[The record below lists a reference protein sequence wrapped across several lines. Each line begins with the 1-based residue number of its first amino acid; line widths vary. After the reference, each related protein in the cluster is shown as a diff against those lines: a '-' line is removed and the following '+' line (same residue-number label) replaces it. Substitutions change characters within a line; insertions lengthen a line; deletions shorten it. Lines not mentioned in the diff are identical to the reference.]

1 MAGIG
6 NELAWAKERWVV
18 TQAAKSAAKKG
29 EKMERERIKQGWRW
43 VNVGTRSKILVP
55 CDKKGNPTQDGLQ
68 RIERMK
74 QNLGIK

>member
-6 NELAWAKERWVV
+6 TELALAEERRVT
-18 TQAAKSAAKKG
+18 TQAAKAAAKKG
-29 EKMERERIKQGWRW
+29 EKMERERIKKGWRW
-43 VNVGTRSKILVP
+43 VKVGTRSKILVP
-55 CDKKGNPTQDGLQ
+55 CDKKGNPTQDGLR

>member
-6 NELAWAKERWVV
+6 TELAWAEERCAF
-18 TQAAKSAAKKG
+18 TQAARTAAKKG
-29 EKMERERIKQGWRW
+29 AKIERERIKQGWRW
-43 VNVGTRSKILVP
+43 VKVGTISKILVP
-55 CDKKGNPTQDGLQ
+55 CDKKGNPTQDGLR

>member
-6 NELAWAKERWVV
+6 TELAWADERRAV
-18 TQAAKSAAKKG
+18 TQAAKAAAKKG
-29 EKMERERIKQGWRW
+29 AKMERERIRQGWRW
-43 VNVGTRSKILVP
+43 VKVGTHSKILVP
-55 CDKKGNPTQDGLQ
+55 CDKKGNPTQDGLR